1 MKRHLAVV
9 SLLVVA
15 AGIVVS
21 ADTLVLTNGR
31 RIPGELLGVYGREI
45 EFEER
50 SGFGRRIVRVPR
62 AEIDRIEFVDDRN
75 SRDTARPE
83 DGRRDD
89 GRAVPPRLRERN
101 VMVNPNE
108 PWTDTGINLRNGQE
122 VYFETSGQVTWS
134 PNRRVDADG
143 TRNSKPD
150 TNRPLPE
157 RNSGALIGRIG
168 ERDIFFIG
176 TDVGPFRVR
185 GNGRLYLGVNDDR
198 LDDNTGGYRV
208 IVSY

>member
-1 MKRHLAVV
+1 MKRHIAAV
-9 SLLVVA
+9 SLLVMA
-15 AGIVVS
+15 AGIMAS

-31 RIPGELLGVYGREI
+31 RIQGELLGVFGREI

-50 SGFGRRIVRVPR
+50 NGFGRRIVRVPR
-62 AEIDRIEFVDDRN
+62 NEIDRIEFMDDR
-75 SRDTARPE
+75 SSQ
-83 DGRRDD
+83 DD
-89 GRAVPPRLRERN
+89 GRVVPRRMRERN
-101 VMVNPNE
+101 VTVNPTE
-108 PWTDTGINLRNGQE
+108 AWTDTGVELRNGQE
-122 VYFETSGQVTWS
+122 IYFQTTGQVTWS

-150 TNRPLPE
+150 TNRPLPD

-176 TDVGPFRVR
+176 TDMGPFRVR

-198 LDDNTGGYRV
+198 MDDNTGSYRV